1 MKQIGG
7 YSGGSMERVKL
18 GHPVSRPGTRGM
30 TRQGSNSMLPRS
42 MSKLHASMSAIT
54 GMARMRGNSLGND
67 GLDEDSLKGWMSH
80 VERKE
85 LQETRRKVFN
95 TKAKA
100 EKRKIAAG
108 GSTGPP
114 SQAMLQALLRGGAV
128 SAEPVLSKHWG
139 EGSGYA
145 SLKPTGAPPDAGE
158 GAGSKADDMPDDT
171 GPPTVPVS
179 GDSS

>member
-1 MKQIGG
+1 
-7 YSGGSMERVKL
+7 MERVKL

-30 TRQGSNSMLPRS
+30 TIQESDSMLPRS

-67 GLDEDSLKGWMSH
+67 GLDENSLKGWMSH

-85 LQETRRKVFN
+85 QQETRRKVFN
-95 TKAKA
+95 TKTKA

-128 SAEPVLSKHWG
+128 SAEPVLSKHWS
-139 EGSGYA
+139 EGSGFA

-158 GAGSKADDMPDDT
+158 GAGSKAEDMPDDRE
-171 GPPTVPVS
+171 PPTVPVS